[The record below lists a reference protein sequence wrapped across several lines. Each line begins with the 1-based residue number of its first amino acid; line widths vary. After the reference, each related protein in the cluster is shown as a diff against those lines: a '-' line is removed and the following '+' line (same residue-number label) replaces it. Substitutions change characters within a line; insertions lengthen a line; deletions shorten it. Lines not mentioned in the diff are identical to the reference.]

1 MFKNA
6 GICFHSNKSRYNR
19 IIRYILRKNKQFAQ
33 LSKQLYLKYK
43 IFSAVPPEAQMIMLV
58 ATSAYVCVGINAKKK
73 EQLNNN
79 DENIMDDEILDTDSI
94 MDDN

>member
-1 MFKNA
+1 M
-6 GICFHSNKSRYNR
+6 
-19 IIRYILRKNKQFAQ
+19 
-33 LSKQLYLKYK
+33 KYK

-94 MDDN
+94 MDEN